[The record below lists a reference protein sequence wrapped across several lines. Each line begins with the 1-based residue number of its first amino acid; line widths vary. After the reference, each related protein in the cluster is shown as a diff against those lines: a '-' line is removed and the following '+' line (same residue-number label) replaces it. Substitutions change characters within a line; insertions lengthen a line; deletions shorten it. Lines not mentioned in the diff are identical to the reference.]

1 MSECVGCSHS
11 RHNCASQHA
20 IKGRMTYNKNKKV
33 AVVKPIING
42 QCAVELS
49 EVAYATNRPILA
61 SQVGHL
67 DRTLLAEDSNQNFF
81 QLNDPVFID
90 APTTAAELI
99 RETATD
105 NNITTIRTDE
115 TPGRIDVTSAEN
127 ILPFYYPNL
136 TMLEAKNLLKQSPE
150 GTFLLRNSSEPRFA
164 YSLSIK
170 TKRGTTSVRILRT
183 DSGQFRLDS
192 DQAQQ
197 NFIPSFNSISEL
209 INYYLAQNMKPTGNE
224 DCRRTHRYVF
234 LERSGRMDT
243 PLLMQQPLIRIS

>member
-11 RHNCASQHA
+11 RHSCASQHS
-20 IKGRMTYNKNKKV
+20 IKRWMTYNKNKKV
-33 AVVKPIING
+33 AVVKPIISG
-42 QCAVELS
+42 AVELS

-67 DRTLLAEDSNQNFF
+67 DRTLLAENSNRNFF
-81 QLNDPVFID
+81 QLNDSVFID
-90 APTTAAELI
+90 APTTSAELI

-105 NNITTIRTDE
+105 NNITIRTDE
-115 TPGRIDVTSAEN
+115 MPGRIDVTSAEN

-183 DSGQFRLDS
+183 DGGQLRLDS

-224 DCRRTHRYVF
+224 DCRRMHRYVF